1 MVYIWYKG
9 FGVAERYPDNVTLV
23 YISAHENRHKTR
35 LKMEES
41 LEKDKKSVTVTT
53 YRLDLSRVPPLV
65 VEGRT
70 RYMEVKKKRITLPE
84 FIKLAAERIKV
95 LIEEGRGKDAKKILS
110 EIEKELEK
118 KKEEFVKSLL
128 GGEVPKDLNRSGI
141 LYAKIYNF
149 IYEAIKNPELYGLDE
164 RNVLVIPLFLDAVVS
179 GKRFVS
185 TIRNLSVELRAR
197 SRAYLRLM
205 GDKAENMDKGKW
217 EGLQERLSNLEEE
230 RSSTGSFLPYRV
242 SSSGEIEVEV
252 KGVSQEGRYR
262 IELLQKPEVHEIASD
277 PVDDPY
283 SPLGLTGTM
292 KINGV
297 HVDVE
302 GSDSLWDI
310 KEKIN
315 QLVDKVEAFIKD
327 SSLHIKSLEP
337 YPSRINLS
345 GDTDLLEALGL
356 FKNVP
361 VGKYIL
367 KHEISEPQEA
377 VINVNGETM
386 RSPDGVF
393 NIDGNLEVKVEG
405 NGAFSVWEDIT
416 DVYSSVESLLEAYNR
431 LVDYVNE
438 MLSIPG
444 FSEHLERMV
453 KFYLEESSKNP
464 KLFEKVR
471 DRMVL
476 SEPFLIAMGLDKDSL
491 KDTFSTSPFSYITN
505 LSRFGL
511 KREDDGKFSLDRET
525 LKRGF
530 QSDFEGT
537 LKALNDFVDR
547 IDELLDNLSEGFFD
561 FVSSLKEEN
570 EVWEDLE
577 SSLKS

>member
-9 FGVAERYPDNVTLV
+9 FGVAERYPENATLV
-23 YISAHENRHKTR
+23 YISAHETRHKTR

-41 LEKDKKSVTVTT
+41 MKEDKRNVTVTT
-53 YRLDLSRVPPLV
+53 YRLDISKRPPLV

-70 RYMEVKKKRITLPE
+70 RYMEIKRRKITLPE
-84 FIKLAAERIKV
+84 FIRLAAERIKV
-95 LIEEGRGKDAKKILS
+95 LIERGRGKDAERILL

-118 KKEEFVKSLL
+118 EKEEFVRSLL
-128 GGEVPKDLNRSGI
+128 GEEIPKDLNRNGV

-149 IYEAIKNPELYGLDE
+149 IYQAIKNPKLYGLDE
-164 RNVLVIPLFLDAVVS
+164 RNVLVIPLFLDTVAS

-185 TIRNLSVELRAR
+185 TIKNLSGEWR
-197 SRAYLRLM
+197 SRSRTYLRLM
-205 GDKAENMDKGKW
+205 GNRVEDLDRGKW
-217 EGLQERLSNLEEE
+217 KGVQRRLEALREEKNN
-230 RSSTGSFLPYRV
+230 TGSFLPYRV

-252 KGVSQEGRYR
+252 KGASQGGRYR
-262 IELLQKPEVHEIASD
+262 IELIQRPEVHEIASD

-302 GSDSLWDI
+302 DSDSLWNI

-315 QLVDKVEAFIKD
+315 RLVERVEAFIE
-327 SSLHIKSLEP
+327 SNSLHIKSMEP
-337 YPSRINLS
+337 YPARINLS
-345 GDTDLLEALGL
+345 GDTDLLEALGF
-356 FKNVP
+356 FKSVP
-361 VGKYIL
+361 VGKYIM

-377 VINVNGETM
+377 VIVVDGEVM
-386 RSPDGVF
+386 KSPNGVF

-405 NGAFSVWEDIT
+405 NGTFSVWEDVT
-416 DVYSSVESLLEAYNR
+416 DVYDSIEDLLEAYNR

-444 FSEHLERMV
+444 LSEHLERMV
-453 KFYLEESSKNP
+453 KFYLEDSSKELH
-464 KLFEKVR
+464 LFEKSR

-476 SEPFLIAMGLDKDSL
+476 PEPFLVAMGLDKNSL
-491 KDTFSTSPFSYITN
+491 MDTFSTSSFSYISN
-505 LSRFGL
+505 LSRFGI
-511 KREDDGKFSLDRET
+511 KRGDDGKLFLERET
-525 LKRGF
+525 LKESF
-530 QSDFEGT
+530 QRDFEGT
-537 LKALNDFVDR
+537 LEALNDFVDR
-547 IDELLDNLSEGFFD
+547 VDKLLDNLSEGFFD
-561 FVSSLKEEN
+561 FVSSLKEKE
-570 EVWEDLE
+570 EVWESLK